1 MKTKQKRRG
10 WHQLRQ
16 EDRDRM
22 EALLNSGETQENVAK
37 ALKVDAGTV
46 SREMKRKPKNGRYDA
61 EKAQAKARVE
71 RGHSKYQGMKVNG
84 NAELKAHII
93 AELEKKRSP
102 DEIAGRMK
110 LENMP
115 FYASKNAIY
124 KWLYSAYGQRYAP
137 LLCSKRYRKR
147 KQKRKVK
154 RTMIPNRKSIDDR
167 PLGATNRTRYGHYEG
182 DTIVAPK
189 KAGNTEAVAVAVERK
204 TRFLLAARIPSLAP
218 KEMTLAVNGFAGRAS
233 VLSITIDNG
242 IENKGHGDWGMPAF
256 CADPHSPWQK
266 PLVECTIGL
275 LRRRHF
281 KKGTDSVLGVRRKIA
296 GSYAHAQQQ
305 IPKILG
311 VSERARSRGG
321 AWYDEKKSA

>member
-256 CADPHSPWQK
+256 CADPYSPWQK

-281 KKGTDSVLGVRRKIA
+281 KKGTVSAPWCPKKNCRKLRSCSTTNTENPWGI
-296 GSYAHAQQQ
+296 
-305 IPKILG
+305 
-311 VSERARSRGG
+311 RARS
-321 AWYDEKKSA
+321 KSRRRVV